1 MSNSARQLKLVARR
15 AQAVTVATCTALV
28 RDGATWTGSGTE
40 SVQPPDACRCLH
52 CTMQVRLRRAFLFAS
67 RYSPCAGAGSAPYCS
82 RRFSDG
88 QYYEYESVV
97 SDAKIT
103 SLLQRGRRAR
113 TGIVNRKHPNQSP
126 RLYVMAATREQRLCP
141 VLNFLIQSARTWMV
155 AALPTRTECGSTQCE
170 SRVVAGSQGHRC
182 ARPLDG

>member
-1 MSNSARQLKLVARR
+1 MRGICTDVQFSASTETGRQKSSSGDCCHMHGTGERWRDVDRQR
-15 AQAVTVATCTALV
+15 HRVCATTRCLTLSSLHDA
-28 RDGATWTGSGTE
+28 GATAPRIPVCE
-40 SVQPPDACRCLH
+40 PVQ
-52 CTMQVRLRRAFLFAS
+52 S
-67 RYSPCAGAGSAPYCS
+67 
-82 RRFSDG
+82 
-88 QYYEYESVV
+88 EYESVV